1 MKNNLD
7 FVIGVKEARS
17 LKVNS
22 EKINQMVQ
30 ETLQYVYSEIRRVAH
45 VKTKLLF
52 TYDVCFNAYE
62 NIPFLF
68 PESVDKIISNDIKLE
83 NIVKSGVINHLKQNG
98 YIVFNNSLG
107 CMICWKDANNKVD
120 LGKKCSEIF
129 FNVSLSIKH
138 LAIYMKYEIF

>member
-7 FVIGVKEARS
+7 FVIGAKEARS

-83 NIVKSGVINHLKQNG
+83 NDNYYNDEEDEKIIKEMKPAYMTFVRTKSRELHYTV
-98 YIVFNNSLG
+98 
-107 CMICWKDANNKVD
+107 
-120 LGKKCSEIF
+120 
-129 FNVSLSIKH
+129 
-138 LAIYMKYEIF
+138 